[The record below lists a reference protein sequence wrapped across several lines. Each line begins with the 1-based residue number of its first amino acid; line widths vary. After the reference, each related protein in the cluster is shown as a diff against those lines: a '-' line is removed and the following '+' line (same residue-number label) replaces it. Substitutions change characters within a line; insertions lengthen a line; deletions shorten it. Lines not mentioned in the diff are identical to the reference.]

1 MIAPPDENNV
11 PISDIRVEFSD
22 SAFALRTLRAG
33 EYQRLER
40 LFSLR
45 YGEEYDAEE
54 LLKLRQ
60 QRVLVPFLQAAEDKS
75 KHCICVRQTQTR
87 EMLGMILI
95 TVDDSA
101 TKKVLVEESWF
112 IHDTLFDKVFC
123 LFVTEYLNTLG
134 FALVEFRVDERN
146 DLVRRLVEQ
155 LGAHFDGILRRA
167 GVYRNE
173 CFNLA
178 VYSISQE
185 EWQCVVPLYSI
196 YKALPQ

>member
-1 MIAPPDENNV
+1 MIVPPGEKDI
-11 PISDIRVEFSD
+11 PISDISVEFSD
-22 SAFALRTLRAG
+22 SAFALRTLRIG
-33 EYQRLER
+33 EYKRLER

-45 YGEEYDAEE
+45 YGDEYDAEE

-60 QRVLVPFLQAAEDKS
+60 QRVLVPFLQATEDKS

-95 TVDDSA
+95 KFDDSA
-101 TKKVLVEESWF
+101 AKKVLVEESWF
-112 IHDTLFDKVFC
+112 IHDALYDKVFC
-123 LFVTEYLNTLG
+123 VLVTEYLNNLKL
-134 FALVEFRVDERN
+134 ALVEFRVDKRN
-146 DLVRRLVEQ
+146 SIARRQLEK
-155 LGAHFDGILRRA
+155 LGADFDGILRRE

-173 CFNLA
+173 CFDLA

>member
-1 MIAPPDENNV
+1 MIVPPGENNV
-11 PISDIRVEFSD
+11 PISDIRVEFSG

-45 YGEEYDAEE
+45 YGDEYEAQE
-54 LLKLRQ
+54 LLQLRQ

-101 TKKVLVEESWF
+101 AKKVLVEESWF
-112 IHDTLFDKVFC
+112 IHDTLFDKVFIGTGASTLLC
-123 LFVTEYLNTLG
+123 TLFLRTSGSVLFLCILFTKHC
-134 FALVEFRVDERN
+134 RN
-146 DLVRRLVEQ
+146 N
-155 LGAHFDGILRRA
+155 
-167 GVYRNE
+167 NE
-173 CFNLA
+173 A
-178 VYSISQE
+178 
-185 EWQCVVPLYSI
+185 
-196 YKALPQ
+196 